1 MANMFGFNAKAY
13 YKSAPGSDKAP
24 DVNFDIK

>member
-1 MANMFGFNAKAY
+1 MFGFNAKAY